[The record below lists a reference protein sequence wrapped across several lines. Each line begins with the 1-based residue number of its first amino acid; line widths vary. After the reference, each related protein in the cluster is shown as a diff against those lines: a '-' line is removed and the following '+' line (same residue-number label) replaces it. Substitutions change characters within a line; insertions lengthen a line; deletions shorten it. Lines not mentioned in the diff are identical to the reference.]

1 MSYGKLLS
9 LAKSYLSVLAQ
20 VSQSRTSQPAVEKPL
35 SELFSKRRASSLTE
49 ATVSVHRQGAHKV
62 FSGMFVLSCCAS
74 FLAGRSLSV
83 AVKGFLAVPLYC
95 PPALLCSRDDWSAR
109 GRAYLFKQ
117 RQAFDLREIGHDEQQ
132 FFKQIIEKM
141 QIGTTQRQSPSD
153 GSPTS

>member
-1 MSYGKLLS
+1 MVMLS

-20 VSQSRTSQPAVEKPL
+20 VSQSRTSQQANEKPL

-62 FSGMFVLSCCAS
+62 FSGMFVWSCCAS

-95 PPALLCSRDDWSAR
+95 PPALLCYRDEWSAR
-109 GRAYLFKQ
+109 GSKYLLKH
-117 RQAFDLREIGHDEQQ
+117 RQASDLREIGNDEQQ
-132 FFKQIIEKM
+132 FYEQIIEKM
-141 QIGTTQRQSPSD
+141 QIGTAQWQSTADGPPS
-153 GSPTS
+153 S